1 MVHISRMQIRNFKSF
16 GGEPIKLNFQPGFNI
31 ITGPNGSGKSNILDA
46 VQFVLGELGS
56 KRMRAPDLSGLIY
69 DGAGEE
75 SAGRAQITHV
85 SLYFDNSDRGL
96 AVDRRTV
103 IIGRKMDRNGKSTYL
118 LNGKRTSRRQL
129 VVLLEMA
136 GISAG
141 GYNIV
146 LQGTA
151 TRLSDLTPRER
162 MDALEDLVG
171 IREYDVK
178 KNEAKGQLNE
188 AERKIEVASA
198 RIEEIKKQ
206 VNELEKQRNMAL
218 LFNLLDEEEGR
229 LAAQRLSTQIN
240 DLEDRLNGLD
250 AQILERQ
257 VEGKGLEE
265 ERQKFVDER
274 RKAQQRMDEFNREAS
289 ERGHTR
295 LPLLKSEL
303 VGKNSLKDS
312 LRTRMREIQQ
322 RKLSLD
328 KLVLEKEAEIEKS
341 KGEISSRNERL
352 SSITG
357 EESGLVMEQDGKQLE
372 LSDVNQNIKLAR
384 EVIELNQLHM
394 EDLTESLVPLQE
406 ILTGIETDI
415 NRRDFGVDAADE
427 RIAGYKEREKAFH
440 ERREGLKESI
450 NKYETFKSD
459 EATKLEDM
467 IQTVEGQVSRQR
479 EIRNTIEG
487 ANVLAKDAETT
498 ITELTA
504 KRDLWNNIV
513 TEEKALERI
522 REIGEAGAMEGYHG
536 PLRSFIRIDLQNQR
550 GVDSSSNGWI
560 NAVVVDD
567 YDTAKEH
574 IERLKKTKVG
584 MTRFI
589 PLDQLKAPGK
599 MPELKVKG
607 VIGAIPDIIRYDEMY
622 AGAVHLLWGDT
633 YLVDDSTAAELVNA
647 QGYRAVTKSGDVFEA
662 TGVILGG
669 YYRRPPDFTK
679 LIPSAESITNLAGTI
694 KDLRGKL
701 KDRMRELRTSGFDL
715 RKFTDYMEDS
725 QERVRR
731 IESDMESTNESI
743 VRLDRNLQ
751 TLLESVQKAKNDKD
765 NEERIGIILR
775 ERKVKTLEQIE
786 ETKSE
791 IASLKDVRLSD
802 VAGLEIERDRLNH
815 EINLLEKQI
824 SELSNDRTI
833 QTGFVDRILSLQI
846 SEAEEA
852 IVSAGQEHVELDNE
866 NASIILQVEEIEK
879 DVLELDALLGEVTSK
894 VEATSKVFEQHQ
906 RSLRQY
912 DTRLDQLSRRNSD
925 LDRRT
930 GALSLDKERIRLQ
943 VEQRLSELARLGF
956 SDKVSVENVV
966 LEQVERRLQSIKREK
981 RGLGAI
987 NQLAIDHYPIT
998 MREYK
1003 QRSDRINGMEEEKQ
1017 SILAFIAEIE
1027 KEKLEHFMTAY
1038 NIICEN
1044 FSAIFSKLTG
1054 GGDGRLELQL
1064 PEDPFAGGVDLY
1076 VQFAGKPMRLATGAS
1091 GGERSVAAIAYL
1103 LAIQR
1108 FLKAPFYL
1116 FDEIDA
1122 HLDDLNTSRLA
1133 EVLKENAA
1141 DSQFLMISLKD
1152 VMVHNADRI
1161 YGVFAQHGKSKVLA
1175 LPMKEEKIAV

>member
-1 MVHISRMQIRNFKSF
+1 MVHISRIHIRNFKSF

-56 KRMRAPDLSGLIY
+56 KRMRAPDLGGLIY
-69 DGAGEE
+69 DGAGEDH
-75 SAGRAQITHV
+75 AGRAQVTHV

-96 AVDRRTV
+96 AVDRKTV

-118 LNGKRTSRRQL
+118 LNRKRTSRRQL
-129 VVLLEMA
+129 VVLLDLA

-178 KNEAKGQLNE
+178 KNEARVQLNE

-257 VEGKGLEE
+257 AEGKGLEE
-265 ERQKFVDER
+265 ERQKFMDER
-274 RKAQQRMDEFNREAS
+274 RDAQQRMDEFNREAT
-289 ERGHTR
+289 ERGNTR

-303 VGKNSLKDS
+303 VGKNTLKSSLQA
-312 LRTRMREIQQ
+312 RIREIQQ
-322 RKLSLD
+322 KKFSLD
-328 KLVLEKEAEIEKS
+328 RLMLDKEAEIEKS
-341 KGEISSRNERL
+341 KGEIGSRNERL
-352 SSITG
+352 EAITS
-357 EESGLVMEQDGKQLE
+357 EESGLVIELDGKHLD
-372 LSDVNQNIKLAR
+372 LSNVNQSIMVAR
-384 EVIELNQLHM
+384 ESLELNQLHL
-394 EDLTESLVPLQE
+394 EDLTESLMPLQE
-406 ILTGIETDI
+406 MLTGIATDI
-415 NRRDFGVDAADE
+415 NKRSFGVEAADE
-427 RIAGYKEREKAFH
+427 KIAGYKEREKAFH
-440 ERREGLKESI
+440 ERRISLKNSI
-450 NKYETFKSD
+450 DEYETLKND
-459 EATKLEDM
+459 EATKLSDM

-487 ANVLAKDAETT
+487 ANQLAKDAETT
-498 ITELTA
+498 ITELSA
-504 KRDLWNNIV
+504 KRDLWKNIV

-522 REIGEAGAMEGYHG
+522 REIGDAGAMEGYHG
-536 PLRSFIRIDLQNQR
+536 PLRTFIRIDLQNQR
-550 GVDSSSNGWI
+550 GVTSSSNGWI

-567 YDTAKEH
+567 YATAKEH
-574 IERLKKTKVG
+574 VERLKKTKVG

-589 PLDQLKAPGK
+589 PLDQLKGPEK
-599 MPELKVKG
+599 MTELKIKG

-622 AGAVHLLWGDT
+622 AGAVHLIWGDT
-633 YLVDDSTAAELVNA
+633 YMVEDPTAAELVNA

-662 TGVILGG
+662 TGAIIGG
-669 YYRRPPDFTK
+669 YYRRPPDFSR
-679 LIPSAESITNLAGTI
+679 LIPQAESITNLAVTI
-694 KDLRGKL
+694 KNLRGKL
-701 KDRMRELRTSGFDL
+701 KDRMKELRTSGFDL
-715 RKFTDYMEDS
+715 RKFTDYMGDS

-731 IESDMESTNESI
+731 IEADMKSTNESI

-751 TLLESVQKAKNDKD
+751 TLLESVEKTKNDKD

-775 ERKVKTLEQIE
+775 ERKAKTLEQIE
-786 ETKSE
+786 ATKSE
-791 IASLKDVRLSD
+791 IASLKEIRLSD
-802 VAGLEIERDRLNH
+802 VAALEIERDSLNQ
-815 EINLLEKQI
+815 EINLLEKKI

-833 QTGFVDRILSLQI
+833 QTSFVDRILSLHI

-852 IVSAGQEHVELDNE
+852 VVSARQEQVELDEE
-866 NASIILQVEEIEK
+866 NASIVQQIDEIGK
-879 DVLELDALLGEVTSK
+879 DIVELDKLLGEVTSK
-894 VEATSKVFEQHQ
+894 VETTSKVFEQHQ

-912 DTRLDQLSRRNSD
+912 DTRLDPLSRRSVD

-930 GALSLDKERIRLQ
+930 GSLSLDKERIRLQ
-943 VEQRLSELARLGF
+943 VEQRLRELAGLGF
-956 SDKVSVENVV
+956 SDKIQVDNVI
-966 LEQVERRLQSIKREK
+966 LEQVERRLGSIKREK

-1003 QRSDRINGMEEEKQ
+1003 HRSTRINGMEEEKQ
-1017 SILAFIAEIE
+1017 SILAFINEIE
-1027 KEKLEHFMTAY
+1027 KEKLEHFMSAY
-1038 NIICEN
+1038 NIICES
-1044 FSAIFSKLTG
+1044 FSAIFSKLTD

-1064 PEDPFAGGVDLY
+1064 PEDPFTGGVDLY
-1076 VQFAGKPMRLATGAS
+1076 VQFAGKPMRLASGAS

-1103 LAIQR
+1103 LAIQS

-1122 HLDDLNTSRLA
+1122 HLDDLNVSRLA

-1175 LPMKEEKIAV
+1175 LPMKEKIAP

>member
-1 MVHISRMQIRNFKSF
+1 
-16 GGEPIKLNFQPGFNI
+16 
-31 ITGPNGSGKSNILDA
+31 
-46 VQFVLGELGS
+46 
-56 KRMRAPDLSGLIY
+56 MRAPDLSGLIY

-75 SAGRAQITHV
+75 SSGRAQVTHV

-178 KNEAKGQLNE
+178 KNEARVQLNE

-218 LFNLLDEEEGR
+218 LFNLLDQEEGR

-257 VEGKGLEE
+257 AEGKGLEE
-265 ERQKFVDER
+265 ERQKFVEER
-274 RKAQQRMDEFNREAS
+274 REAQQRMDEFNREAT
-289 ERGHTR
+289 ERGNTR

-303 VGKNSLKDS
+303 VGKNTLKDS
-312 LRTRMREIQQ
+312 LQTRMREIQQ
-322 RKLSLD
+322 RKFNLD

-341 KGEISSRNERL
+341 KGEIGSRNERL
-352 SSITG
+352 EFITG
-357 EESGLVMEQDGKQLE
+357 EESGLVLDLDGKQLE
-372 LSDVNQNIKLAR
+372 LSSVNHSIKVSR
-384 EVIELNQLHM
+384 EAIELNQIHM

-415 NRRDFGVDAADE
+415 NRRDFGVDAAEE
-427 RIAGYKEREKAFH
+427 RIGGYKEREKAFI

-450 NKYETFKSD
+450 NKYETLKSD

-479 EIRNTIEG
+479 DIRNTIEG

-504 KRDLWNNIV
+504 KRDLWNNII

-522 REIGEAGAMEGYHG
+522 REIGEAGAMDGYHG
-536 PLRSFIRIDLQNQR
+536 PLRNFIRIDLQNQR
-550 GVDSSSNGWI
+550 GVASSSNGWI

-599 MPELKVKG
+599 MSELKVKG
-607 VIGAIPDIIRYDEMY
+607 MIGAIPDIIRYDEMY

-633 YLVDDSTAAELVNA
+633 YLVEDSTAAELVNA
-647 QGYRAVTKSGDVFEA
+647 QGYRAVTKSGDVFEVS
-662 TGVILGG
+662 GGILGG

-679 LIPSAESITNLAGTI
+679 LIPSAESISNLAGTI

-701 KDRMRELRTSGFDL
+701 KDRMKELRTSGFDL
-715 RKFTDYMEDS
+715 RKFTNYMEDS

-731 IESDMESTNESI
+731 IEADMESTNESI

-751 TLLESVQKAKNDKD
+751 TLLESVQKTQNDRE

-775 ERKVKTLEQIE
+775 ERKAKTLEQIE

-802 VAGLEIERDRLNH
+802 IAGLEIERDRLNQ
-815 EINLLEKQI
+815 EVNLLEKQI

-852 IVSAGQEHVELDNE
+852 IVSARQEHLELDDE
-866 NASIILQVEEIEK
+866 NASLILQIEEITK
-879 DVLELDALLGEVTSK
+879 DVLELDTLLGEVTSK

-930 GALSLDKERIRLQ
+930 GSLSLDKERIRLQ

-1175 LPMKEEKIAV
+1175 LPMKEEKIAA

>member
-1 MVHISRMQIRNFKSF
+1 MVHISRIYIRNFKSF

-56 KRMRAPDLSGLIY
+56 KRMRATDLGGLIY
-69 DGAGEE
+69 DGAGEDH
-75 SAGRAQITHV
+75 AGRAQVTHV

-96 AVDRRTV
+96 AVDRKTV

-129 VVLLEMA
+129 VMLLEMA

-171 IREYDVK
+171 IREYDIK
-178 KNEAKGQLNE
+178 KNEARVQLNE

-240 DLEDRLNGLD
+240 DLEARLNGLD

-257 VEGKGLEE
+257 AEGEGLEE
-265 ERQKFVDER
+265 ERLKFMDER
-274 RKAQQRMDEFNREAS
+274 RDAQQRMDEFSREAT
-289 ERGHTR
+289 ERGNTR

-303 VGKNSLKDS
+303 VGKNTLKDS
-312 LRTRMREIQQ
+312 LQARMREIQQ
-322 RKLSLD
+322 RELSLD
-328 KLVLEKEAEIEKS
+328 RLILDKEAEIEKS
-341 KGEISSRNERL
+341 KGEIGSRNERL
-352 SSITG
+352 ESITG
-357 EESGLVMEQDGKQLE
+357 EESGFVFELEEKQLE
-372 LSDVNQNIKLAR
+372 LTNVNENIRVAR
-384 EVIELNQLHM
+384 ESLELNQLHL
-394 EDLTESLVPLQE
+394 EDLTESLIPLQE
-406 ILTGIETDI
+406 IFTGIETDI
-415 NRRDFGVDAADE
+415 NKRNFGVEAADE

-440 ERREGLKESI
+440 ERRSGLMDSI
-450 NKYETFKSD
+450 DEYETLKND
-459 EATKLEDM
+459 EDNKLEDM

-479 EIRNTIEG
+479 DIRNTIEG
-487 ANVLAKDAETT
+487 ANQLAKDAETT
-498 ITELTA
+498 ITELSA

-522 REIGEAGAMEGYHG
+522 REIGDAGAMEGYHG
-536 PLRSFIRIDLQNQR
+536 PLRTFIRIDLQNQR

-567 YDTAKEH
+567 YETAKEH

-589 PLDQLKAPGK
+589 PLDQLKAPEK
-599 MPELKVKG
+599 MPELKIKG
-607 VIGAIPDIIRYDEMY
+607 VIGAIPNIIRYDGIY

-633 YLVDDSTAAELVNA
+633 YLVEDPTAAELVVA

-662 TGVILGG
+662 TGGIIGG
-669 YYRRPPDFTK
+669 YYRRPPDFSK
-679 LIPSAESITNLAGTI
+679 LIPSAESITNLSVTI
-694 KDLRGKL
+694 KGLRGKL
-701 KDRMRELRTSGFDL
+701 KDRMKELRTSGFDL
-715 RKFTDYMEDS
+715 RKFTDYIGDS

-731 IESDMESTNESI
+731 IEADMKSTNESI
-743 VRLDRNLQ
+743 VRLDRSLH
-751 TLLESVQKAKNDKD
+751 TLLESVEKTINDKD
-765 NEERIGIILR
+765 NEERIGIILG
-775 ERKVKTLEQIE
+775 ERKKKTLEQIE

-791 IASLKDVRLSD
+791 IASLKEIRLSD
-802 VAGLEIERDRLNH
+802 VAALEIDRDSLNQ
-815 EINLLEKQI
+815 EINLLEKKI
-824 SELSNDRTI
+824 SELYNDRTI
-833 QTGFVDRILSLQI
+833 QTSFVDRILSLQI

-852 IVSAGQEHVELDNE
+852 VVSAKQEQVELDDE
-866 NASIILQVEEIEK
+866 NASIVQQIDEIGK
-879 DVLELDALLGEVTSK
+879 DIVELDKLLGEVTSK

-912 DTRLDQLSRRNSD
+912 DTRLDQLSRRSVD

-930 GALSLDKERIRLQ
+930 GSLSLDKERIRLQ
-943 VEQRLSELARLGF
+943 VEQRLGELARLGF
-956 SDKVSVENVV
+956 SDKVQVDNIV
-966 LEQVERRLQSIKREK
+966 LEQVERRLGSIKREK

-1003 QRSDRINGMEEEKQ
+1003 QRSTRINGMEEEKQ
-1017 SILAFIAEIE
+1017 SILAFITEIE
-1027 KEKLEHFMTAY
+1027 KEKLEHFMSAY
-1038 NIICEN
+1038 NVICEN
-1044 FSAIFSKLTG
+1044 FSAIFSELTG

-1076 VQFAGKPMRLATGAS
+1076 VQFAGKPMRLASGAS

-1122 HLDDLNTSRLA
+1122 HLDDLNVSRLA

-1175 LPMKEEKIAV
+1175 LPMKEKIAA

>member
-75 SAGRAQITHV
+75 HAGRAQFTQV

-96 AVDRRTV
+96 AVDRKTV
-103 IIGRKMDRNGKSTYL
+103 IVGRKMDRDGKSTYL

-178 KNEAKGQLNE
+178 KNEARNQLNE

-218 LFNLLDEEEGR
+218 LFNLLDGEEGR
-229 LAAQRLSTQIN
+229 LAAQRLSVQIN
-240 DLEDRLNGLD
+240 GLEERVSGLD
-250 AQILERQ
+250 VQILERQ
-257 VEGKGLEE
+257 AEGKGLEE
-265 ERQKFVDER
+265 ERTKFVDER
-274 RKAQQRMDEFNREAS
+274 REAQQRMDEFNREAT
-289 ERGHTR
+289 ERGNTR

-303 VGKNSLKDS
+303 VGKNTLKTSLQA
-312 LRTRMREIQQ
+312 RMREIQQ
-322 RKLSLD
+322 RKFSLD
-328 KLVLEKEAEIEKS
+328 KLVLDKEAEVKKS
-341 KGEISSRNERL
+341 TNEISSRNERL
-352 SSITG
+352 NAITG
-357 EESGLVMEQDGKQLE
+357 EESGLVMDLDGKQLE
-372 LSDVNQNIKLAR
+372 LSTINQNIKVAR
-384 EVIELNQLHM
+384 EAVELNQLHM

-406 ILTGIETDI
+406 MLTGIETDI
-415 NRRDFGVDAADE
+415 NKRNYGVEAANE
-427 RIAGYKEREKAFH
+427 RITGYKEREKAFH
-440 ERREGLKESI
+440 ERRGGLKDSI
-450 NKYETFKSD
+450 RAYETLKED

-467 IQTVEGQVSRQR
+467 IQTVEGQVSRQKD
-479 EIRNTIEG
+479 IRNTIEG
-487 ANVLAKDAETT
+487 ANLLAKDAETT

-504 KRDLWNNIV
+504 KRDLWKNMV

-522 REIGEAGAMEGYHG
+522 REIGDAGAMEGYHG

-560 NAVVVDD
+560 NAIVVDD
-567 YDTAKEH
+567 YATAKEH
-574 IERLKKTKVG
+574 VERLKKTKVG

-589 PLDQLKAPGK
+589 PLDQLKTPGK
-599 MPELKVKG
+599 MPELKIKG
-607 VIGAIPDIIRYDEMY
+607 VVGAIPDIIRYDEMY

-633 YLVDDSTAAELVNA
+633 YLVEDPAAAELVIA

-662 TGVILGG
+662 TGAILGG
-669 YYRRPPDFTK
+669 YYRRPPDLAK

-701 KDRMRELRTSGFDL
+701 KDRMKELRTSGFDL

-731 IESDMESTNESI
+731 IEADVESTNESI
-743 VRLDRNLQ
+743 IRLDRSLQ
-751 TLLESVQKAKNDKD
+751 TLLESVEKTKNDKD
-765 NEERIGIILR
+765 NEERIRIILG
-775 ERKVKTLEQIE
+775 ERKAKTLEQIE

-791 IASLKDVRLSD
+791 IASMKEVRLSD

-815 EINLLEKQI
+815 EINLLEKHI

-833 QTGFVDRILSLQI
+833 QTSFVDRILSLQI

-852 IVSAGQEHVELDNE
+852 VISARQEHVELDEE
-866 NASIILQVEEIEK
+866 NAALILQIDEIGN
-879 DVLELDALLGEVTSK
+879 DVAELDKLLGDVTSK

-906 RSLRQY
+906 RSVRQY
-912 DTRLDQLSRRNSD
+912 DTRLDQLSRRSSD

-930 GALSLDKERIRLQ
+930 SSLSLDKERIRLQ
-943 VEQRLSELARLGF
+943 VEQRLGELGRLGF
-956 SDKVSVENVV
+956 SDKVSVDNVV
-966 LEQVERRLQSIKREK
+966 LDQVERRLGSIKREK

-987 NQLAIDHYPIT
+987 NQLAINHYPIT

-1003 QRSDRINGMEEEKQ
+1003 QRSTRINGMEEEKQ
-1017 SILAFIAEIE
+1017 SILSFITEIE
-1027 KEKLEHFMTAY
+1027 KEKLEHFMSSY

-1054 GGDGRLELQL
+1054 GGDGRLELQI
-1064 PEDPFAGGVDLY
+1064 PEDPFSGGVDLY

-1161 YGVFAQHGKSKVLA
+1161 YGVFAQHGKSKVLV
-1175 LPMKEEKIAV
+1175 LPMKEKIAA

>member
-1 MVHISRMQIRNFKSF
+1 MVYISRMHIRNFKSF

-56 KRMRAPDLSGLIY
+56 KRMRAPDLGGLIY

-75 SAGRAQITHV
+75 HTGRAQITHV

-96 AVDRRTV
+96 AVDRKTV
-103 IIGRKMDRNGKSTYL
+103 IIGRKMDRAGKSTYL

-136 GISAG
+136 GISSG

-171 IREYDVK
+171 IREYDIK
-178 KNEAKGQLNE
+178 KNEARVQLNE

-229 LAAQRLSTQIN
+229 LAAQRLSTQIIG
-240 DLEDRLNGLD
+240 LEERLSGLD
-250 AQILERQ
+250 AQIIERQ
-257 VEGKGLEE
+257 AEAKGLEE
-265 ERQKFVDER
+265 ERQKFMEER
-274 RKAQQRMDEFNREAS
+274 RGAQQRMDEFNREAT
-289 ERGHTR
+289 ERGNTR

-303 VGKNSLKDS
+303 VGKNTLKNSLQA
-312 LRTRMREIQQ
+312 RMREIQQ
-322 RKLSLD
+322 RKNNLD
-328 KLVLEKEAEIEKS
+328 RLMIDKEAEIEKS
-341 KGEISSRNERL
+341 KGEIGTRNERL
-352 SSITG
+352 ESITG
-357 EESGLVMEQDGKQLE
+357 EESGLVMELDGKHLE
-372 LSDVNQNIKLAR
+372 LVTINQSITVAR
-384 EVIELNQLHM
+384 ESLELNQLHL

-406 ILTGIETDI
+406 MLTGIETDI
-415 NRRDFGVDAADE
+415 NKRSFGVEAAE
-427 RIAGYKEREKAFH
+427 EKISGYTEREKAFH
-440 ERREGLKESI
+440 ERRDGLKESVGEYATL
-450 NKYETFKSD
+450 KDD

-479 EIRNTIEG
+479 DIRNTIEG
-487 ANVLAKDAETT
+487 ANQLAKDAETT
-498 ITELTA
+498 ITELSA
-504 KRDLWNNIV
+504 KRDLWRNIV

-522 REIGEAGAMEGYHG
+522 REIGDAGAMEGYHG
-536 PLRSFIRIDLQNQR
+536 PLRTFIRIDLQNQR
-550 GVDSSSNGWI
+550 GVASSSNSWI

-567 YDTAKEH
+567 YATAKEH
-574 IERLKKTKVG
+574 VERLKKTKVG

-589 PLDQLKAPGK
+589 PLDQLKVPEK
-599 MPELKVKG
+599 MPELKIKG

-622 AGAVHLLWGDT
+622 AGAVHLIWGDT
-633 YLVDDSTAAELVNA
+633 YLVEDPTAAELVNA
-647 QGYRAVTKSGDVFEA
+647 QGYRAVTKSGDVFES
-662 TGVILGG
+662 TGAIIGG
-669 YYRRPPDFTK
+669 YYRRPPDFSK
-679 LIPSAESITNLAGTI
+679 LIPQAESITNLAVTI

-701 KDRMRELRTSGFDL
+701 KDRMKELRTSGFDL

-731 IESDMESTNESI
+731 IEADMKSTNESI

-751 TLLESVQKAKNDKD
+751 TLLESVEKAKNDKD
-765 NEERIGIILR
+765 NDERIGIILS
-775 ERKVKTLEQIE
+775 ERKAKTLEQIE
-786 ETKSE
+786 ATKSE
-791 IASLKDVRLSD
+791 IASMKEVRLSD
-802 VAGLEIERDRLNH
+802 VAALEIERDKLNQ

-833 QTGFVDRILSLQI
+833 QTSFVDRILSLQI

-852 IVSAGQEHVELDNE
+852 VVSARQEQLELDE
-866 NASIILQVEEIEK
+866 EDMSIVQQIDEIGK
-879 DVLELDALLGEVTSK
+879 DVLELDKLLGEVTSK

-912 DTRLDQLSRRNSD
+912 DTRLDQLSRRGID

-943 VEQRLSELARLGF
+943 VEQRLRELAALGF
-956 SDKVSVENVV
+956 SDKVPVDNVV
-966 LEQVERRLQSIKREK
+966 LEQVERRLGSIKREK

-987 NQLAIDHYPIT
+987 NQLAINHYPIT

-1003 QRSDRINGMEEEKQ
+1003 QRSTRINGMEEEKQ
-1017 SILAFIAEIE
+1017 SILAFINEIE
-1027 KEKLEHFMTAY
+1027 KEKLEHFMSAY
-1038 NIICEN
+1038 NLICEN

-1161 YGVFAQHGKSKVLA
+1161 YGVFAQHGKSKVLV
-1175 LPMKEEKIAV
+1175 LPMKEKIAA